1 MSTEED
7 PSLLVTIAT
16 LVLQVLMVIGPITG
30 YVDQYRVVN
39 KFKSSQGFS
48 IETCGVLLVANIVR
62 IFFWLGKR
70 FDTTLLFQSI
80 LMIAVQLVLLEIVV
94 RYRPAIVS
102 LPVHIVRTE
111 TDGASTDSDGSSGL
125 TQVPEPLPTFWYW
138 PRYVDYLAF
147 LGGLTAVLVVLY
159 MLLGGLDLFTELLGV
174 VSLGIESTL
183 PIPQCLA
190 NYRNKSVEGF
200 SHLLLALWILGDSF
214 KFFYF
219 LWTGSPLQF
228 TFCGAFQLSID
239 FVILA
244 QFIYYSPSLRLDFP
258 VEVLEGRVVGAYE
271 PIREEEDD

>member
-16 LVLQVLMVIGPITG
+16 LVLQGLMVIGPITG

-48 IETCGVLLVANIVR
+48 IETCGVLLVAK

-200 SHLLLALWILGDSF
+200 SHLLLALW
-214 KFFYF
+214 
-219 LWTGSPLQF
+219 F